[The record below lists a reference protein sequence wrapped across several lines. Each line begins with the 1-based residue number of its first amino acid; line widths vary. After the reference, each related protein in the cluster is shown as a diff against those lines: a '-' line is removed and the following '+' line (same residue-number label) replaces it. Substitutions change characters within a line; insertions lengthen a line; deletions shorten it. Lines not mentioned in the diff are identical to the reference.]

1 MSLVF
6 ASRHARRFQ
15 VNKKFYSTFTIF
27 GDPKSAEFVAAA
39 ASVDSF
45 PKLHGLPEVS
55 FKKKHLLAR
64 LKF

>member
-15 VNKKFYSTFTIF
+15 VNKRNYSTFTIF

-39 ASVDSF
+39 ATVGSF

-55 FKKKHLLAR
+55 LSKKTHL
-64 LKF
+64 